1 MLVLFSMNGEAIL
14 QRFGNMQAVTS
25 DKEGRWKGGETRTG
39 FNQTRQ
45 CGRRVR
51 RGKILNSSELRRCKW
66 HTVAYVCMREA
77 ALRFN
82 FAAMMDSSRADRQK
96 EKSFDWKQTRP
107 SRAQRMPFVRFR
119 HCRTNPPE
127 IFPSPLFPS
136 PCPCTLPGNCTAE
149 RTNGITIDIGA
160 YSVERRLTTRMSD
173 GVDPT
178 RIRG

>member
-1 MLVLFSMNGEAIL
+1 MLVLFAMNGEAIL

-39 FNQTRQ
+39 SNQARQ

-66 HTVAYVCMREA
+66 HTVAYVCMRET

-82 FAAMMDSSRADRQK
+82 FAAMMDSSRVDRQK

-119 HCRTNPPE
+119 HCRTNPRRFFLAPSFLLHVRALCLE
-127 IFPSPLFPS
+127 IAQL
-136 PCPCTLPGNCTAE
+136 NE
-149 RTNGITIDIGA
+149 RTGLPLI
-160 YSVERRLTTRMSD
+160 SVHIASKGDPRRGCLT
-173 GVDPT
+173 V
-178 RIRG
+178 